1 MKVQGP
7 HIFDDSG
14 RTLLLRGCNL
24 GGSSKLPAAPEA
36 AAGQGPASLDNPAEV
51 SFTGRPFPL
60 EEAEGRFEQLRS
72 WGFTFMRFV
81 LTWESLEHAGPGI
94 YDESYLA
101 YLRKLLIIAEK
112 KGISVFM
119 DPHQDVWSR
128 WTGGDGA
135 PAWTLEKLGMD
146 LKSLD
151 ETGAAITRQHY
162 EEIHRK
168 PYPRMIWP
176 TNYNRYAAFTLFTL
190 FFAGAAYAPEVKIEG
205 QSAQDWLQ
213 ERYFAA
219 FRHCFRRLKNC
230 KALVG
235 WGAMNEPHPG
245 LIGYKDLGGLENIV
259 VPAGAMP
266 SPFQAMAAASGHT
279 VNVPVCTPWI
289 KGFIKKGSETLN
301 PKGHSLFK
309 EGYTCPWK
317 QAGIWTD
324 TGGEPQLLK
333 KDHFALY
340 KGKPADFVEDF
351 LKPFLAGFIGR
362 MKEADRPSLFFIEG
376 TADGRHPT
384 WSAADGEG
392 VVNAFHHYDGPTL
405 FLKSFHPGFTADQS
419 TGRILLGRKKVA
431 ALYAAQLKA
440 AKDWTRE
447 KMGNMPSLLGEF
459 GLPFDM
465 NNKRAYK
472 KGDYRLHEEALS
484 LYYGGI
490 DQNLL
495 HSTIWNYTADST
507 PETGD
512 GWNGEDLSL
521 ICRGKPRALS
531 GWRRPYPMATAG
543 TPLSFTWDR
552 KARCLSYRFTADPGI
567 EAPTEIFAPFEFPV
581 EVKIESKSRSAPD
594 KLRYDYNREESR
606 LCIYNE
612 GFEGEVEI
620 SARPKAPKG

>member
-1 MKVQGP
+1 MKIQGP

-24 GGSSKLPAAPEA
+24 GGSSKLPSAPVE
-36 AAGQGPASLDNPAEV
+36 AAGQNAHSLENPAEV
-51 SFTGRPFPL
+51 SFVGRPFPL
-60 EEAEGRFEQLRS
+60 EEAEERFDQLRS
-72 WGFTFMRFV
+72 WGFTFIRFV

-119 DPHQDVWSR
+119 DPHQDSWSR

-146 LKSLD
+146 LSRLD

-162 EEIHRK
+162 EEVRRK

-176 TNYNRYAAFTLFTL
+176 VNYNRYAAFTLFTL
-190 FFAGAAYAPEVKIEG
+190 FFAGNAYAPDLKIEG

-213 ERYFAA
+213 EHYFAA
-219 FRHCFRRLKNC
+219 FRHCYRRLKNC
-230 KALVG
+230 KALAG

-245 LIGYKDLGGLENIV
+245 LIGYKNLENLENIV
-259 VPAGAMP
+259 VAFGAMP
-266 SPFQAMAAASGHT
+266 SAFEAMKAASGYA
-279 VNVPVCTPWI
+279 VKVPVCAPWI
-289 KGFIKKGSETLN
+289 KGYIKKGSETIN
-301 PKGHSLFK
+301 PKGLSLFK
-309 EGYTCPWK
+309 EGYACPWK

-324 TGGEPQLLK
+324 EGCPKLLK

-351 LKPFLAGFIGR
+351 LKPFIVNFIDR

-376 TADGRHPT
+376 VNNGRHPT

-405 FLKSFHPGFTADQS
+405 FLKSFHPGFTADQF
-419 TGRILLGRKKVA
+419 TGKIILGRKKVA
-431 ALYAAQLKA
+431 ALYAQQLKA
-440 AKDWTRE
+440 AKDWT
-447 KMGNMPSLLGEF
+447 KAQMGNMPSLLGEF

-465 NNKRAYK
+465 NNRRGYK
-472 KGDYRLHEEALS
+472 TGDYSLHEEALS
-484 LYYGGI
+484 LYYDGI
-490 DQNLL
+490 DKNLL

-507 PETGD
+507 PEEGD
-512 GWNGEDLSL
+512 RWNGEDLS
-521 ICRGKPRALS
+521 IISGGKPRALN

-543 TPLSFTWDR
+543 MPLSIGWDR
-552 KARCLSYRFTADPGI
+552 KTRCFSYRFTADPKI
-567 EAPTEIFAPFEFPV
+567 EAPTEIFIPLECFGTDV
-581 EVKIESKSRSAPD
+581 EIATTLKHEYKG
-594 KLRYDYNREESR
+594 EEGR
-606 LCIYNE
+606 LYIYNE
-612 GFEGEVEI
+612 GFEGEAEV
-620 SARPKAPKG
+620 SVRPGALKG